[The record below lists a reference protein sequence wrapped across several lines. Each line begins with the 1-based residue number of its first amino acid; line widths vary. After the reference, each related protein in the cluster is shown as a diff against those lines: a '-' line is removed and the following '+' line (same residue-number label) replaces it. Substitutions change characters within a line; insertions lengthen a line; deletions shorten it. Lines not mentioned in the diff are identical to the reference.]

1 MLAIVSWSD
10 PDDMT
15 ELSGTIAVIIKNPNT
30 TNLKVIRVPNSI
42 NQDASDEN

>member
-1 MLAIVSWSD
+1 
-10 PDDMT
+10 MT

-30 TNLKVIRVPNSI
+30 TNLKVIRVLNFK